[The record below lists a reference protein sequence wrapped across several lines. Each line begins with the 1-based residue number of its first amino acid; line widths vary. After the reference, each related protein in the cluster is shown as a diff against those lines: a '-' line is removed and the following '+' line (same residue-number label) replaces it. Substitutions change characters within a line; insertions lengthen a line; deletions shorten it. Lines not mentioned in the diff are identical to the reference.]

1 MSRRFEIH
9 GRYVMLALTAVAVAA
24 CSKGAPKPDTPVAA
38 AVVVPDPNAPAVAV
52 AVPADMPVA
61 LQVAAPPGA
70 KVVLTDDTGRAVYV
84 LDAACTADCLT
95 QFTPV
100 PGHSTVRSG
109 DTTVKA
115 NLTGTVTG
123 ANGAKQ
129 ATYSGQ
135 PLYYYNGDTAP
146 GDQKGAGKKVGGA
159 TASLVSP
166 SGGKVG
172 GGK

>member
-1 MSRRFEIH
+1 
-9 GRYVMLALTAVAVAA
+9 MLALAVVGVAA
-24 CSKGAPKPDTPVAA
+24 CRKGAPKADTPIAA
-38 AVVVPDPNAPAVAV
+38 AVIVPDSNAPPAVAV
-52 AVPADMPVA
+52 AVPGDAPVT

-70 KVVLTDDTGRAVYV
+70 KVVLTDDTGKAVYV
-84 LDAACTADCLT
+84 LDAACTGDCLT

-100 PGHSTVRSG
+100 PGQSTVKSG

-115 NLTGTVTG
+115 NLTGSITG

-129 ATYSGQ
+129 ATYNSQ
-135 PLYYYNGDTAP
+135 PLYYYKGDTAP

-166 SGGKVG
+166 SGSKVSGSGK
-172 GGK
+172 